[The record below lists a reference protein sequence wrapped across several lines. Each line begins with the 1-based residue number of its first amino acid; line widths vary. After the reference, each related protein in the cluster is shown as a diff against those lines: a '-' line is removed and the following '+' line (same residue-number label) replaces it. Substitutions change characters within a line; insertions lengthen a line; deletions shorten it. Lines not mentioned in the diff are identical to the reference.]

1 MTAFRTRRACAPTIV
16 PVSGLLRVDDRMK
29 KIAQRRAASAERLWA
44 RIFPNFVGFAGDSLR
59 LSKSLFGQ
67 STIAIVMPRIFQLVA
82 SQARG
87 IEQRNP
93 AVAIKT
99 WSSVS
104 ENAGTILGINAES
117 VFVLTVKAATKG
129 EIEPIEKRIGAGA
142 DPNAVGASRA
152 VIIPFAK
159 LRRIQLGEG
168 RRMLEFFYPHETD
181 GSRESKAK
189 FPTKVRFRERRE
201 IAEQI
206 ASATGRPVTESSV
219 NASLLRVLYGPA
231 LFAALTAG
239 FTWMIYGMAA
249 DLEAGKE
256 VVARGR
262 RKGIQQLFIWLAGLL
277 GTKVTLAIGVVFI
290 ALWVGLAILL
300 IVKRPQVIRLEFE
313 TAAG

>member
-1 MTAFRTRRACAPTIV
+1 
-16 PVSGLLRVDDRMK
+16 
-29 KIAQRRAASAERLWA
+29 
-44 RIFPNFVGFAGDSLR
+44 
-59 LSKSLFGQ
+59 
-67 STIAIVMPRIFQLVA
+67 
-82 SQARG
+82 
-87 IEQRNP
+87 
-93 AVAIKT
+93 VAIKT

-104 ENAGTILGINAES
+104 ENAGTILGINAEG
-117 VFVLTVKAATKG
+117 VFILTVKAATKG
-129 EIEPIEKRIGAGA
+129 EIEPIEQRIGAGA
-142 DPNAVGASRA
+142 DPNSVGASRA

-249 DLEAGKE
+249 DLEAGEE

-277 GTKVTLAIGVVFI
+277 GTKVTLVIGCVFI